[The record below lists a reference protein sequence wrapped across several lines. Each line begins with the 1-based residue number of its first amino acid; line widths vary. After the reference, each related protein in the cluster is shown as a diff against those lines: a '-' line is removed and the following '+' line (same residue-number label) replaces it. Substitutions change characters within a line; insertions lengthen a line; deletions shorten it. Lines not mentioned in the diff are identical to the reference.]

1 MLVETEIRDG
11 VATLLLN
18 RADKRNALDRAL
30 MDSIAAAVDAVR
42 DDPAVRVLV
51 IRGAGPV
58 FSSGIDHALLVE
70 VFQKARSVPFSH
82 LHHDLQ
88 EVFHRFERMRKP
100 IIAAMHGVC
109 AGMAFE
115 LALACDFRV
124 ATAECLVGLPEIH
137 FGIVPDVG
145 GTTRLTRAV
154 GPVKA
159 RELIMLGSLI
169 PAAEA
174 ARLGLVTEVAAD
186 AEDMDARVSALA
198 AHLLALSPAALGH
211 AKALVQQSAEID
223 ARASYQ
229 LEGTVQEILLQQPD
243 LGERMPRALQ
253 WIRDRLRAGRAR
265 AGG

>member
-1 MLVETEIRDG
+1 MLVQIDRRDDG

-18 RADKRNALDRAL
+18 RPEKRNALDRAL
-30 MDSIAAAVDAVR
+30 MQAIAEALDSIR
-42 DDPAVRVLV
+42 DDSAVRVLV
-51 IRGAGPV
+51 LRGGGPV
-58 FSSGIDHALLVE
+58 FSSGIDHSLLLE
-70 VFQKARSVPFSH
+70 VMQMARTVPLAH

-88 EVFHRFERMRKP
+88 EVFHRLERLRKP
-100 IIAAMHGVC
+100 VIAAMHGACV
-109 AGMAFE
+109 GMAFE
-115 LALACDFRV
+115 LALACDFRI

-159 RELIMLGSLI
+159 KELVMLGSLV
-169 PAAEA
+169 PAREA
-174 ARLGLVTEVAAD
+174 ARLGLITQEAD
-186 AEDMDARVSALA
+186 DEADLDARVSALA
-198 AHLLALSPAALGH
+198 AQLAALSPAALGH

-243 LGERMPRALQ
+243 LAERFPRALQ
-253 WIRDRLRAGRAR
+253 WIREQLRRGRS
-265 AGG
+265 

>member
-1 MLVETEIRDG
+1 MLVETDIRDG

-18 RADKRNALDRAL
+18 RPDKRNALDRAM
-30 MDSIAAAVDAVR
+30 MDAIAAALDKVR

-51 IRGAGPV
+51 LRGAGPV

-88 EVFHRFERMRKP
+88 ETFHRIERMRKP
-100 IIAAMHGVC
+100 VIAAMHGACV
-109 AGMAFE
+109 GMAFE

-124 ATAECLVGLPEIH
+124 ATADCVVGLPEIL

-154 GPVKA
+154 GPA
-159 RELIMLGSLI
+159 RAKELIMRGSLI
-169 PAAEA
+169 AADEA
-174 ARLGLVTEVAAD
+174 AALGLISEKAAD
-186 AEDMDARVSALA
+186 QADLDARVGALA
-198 AHLLALSPAALGH
+198 AHLSSLSPAALGQ
-211 AKALVQQSAEID
+211 AKALVHQSAEID

-229 LEGTVQEILLQQPD
+229 LEGTVQEILLQQTD
-243 LGERMPRALQ
+243 LGERLPRALQ
-253 WIRDRLRAGRAR
+253 WIRDRLRAAR
-265 AGG
+265 S